1 MTDTLKAD
9 TLTTDTLMTDT
20 IGKVG
25 RKVKIAAGLFW
36 ADYAVLGAQVQEL
49 EAGGVDWLH
58 VEVRD
63 GKYMDFGMPRGGFD
77 IIEGV
82 RKSTHLE
89 IEGQL
94 QMVRPSFDVFKQL
107 ADLGVNLIT
116 LPIETMDEL
125 TMQAI
130 TYIKDG
136 LNLKAGVWAWQGLPI
151 NAFEQYILPY
161 IDIIEYESRAH
172 FWVKES
178 GKSPHTMDPIMVDNT
193 RRLHD
198 MIVAAGLEGQMEL
211 MEDGGLNTGNVADFI
226 KAGMTVGEFSSP
238 LLKGPNGKF
247 VPGTGQIEAAVK
259 KLRAKMDE
267 AGDKYREENGLRKG

>member
-1 MTDTLKAD
+1 MSN
-9 TLTTDTLMTDT
+9 T

-25 RKVKIAAGLFW
+25 QPVKIAAGLFW

-49 EAGGVDWLH
+49 EAAGVDWLH

-77 IIEGV
+77 ILEAV
-82 RKSTHLE
+82 RKSTSLE
-89 IEGQL
+89 IEAQL

-107 ADLGVNLIT
+107 ADIGVNLIT
-116 LPIETMDEL
+116 LPLETMGEL

-130 TYIKDG
+130 TYIKDD
-136 LNLKAGVWAWQGLPI
+136 LNLKVGVWAWQGLPI

-161 IDIIEYESRAH
+161 VDIIEYESRAH

-178 GKSPHTMDPIMVDNT
+178 GKSPHTMDPIMVENT
-193 RRLHD
+193 QRLHA

-211 MEDGGLNTGNVADFI
+211 MEDGGLTSGNVADFI

-259 KLRAKMDE
+259 KLRATMDM
-267 AGDKYREENGLRKG
+267 AGDKYRDGNGWRKG